1 MGRVEHLDRAGPATF
16 TGSEVSPAAEGQALE
31 NRTPQGRSAISVSA
45 RARRISSVI
54 VSRAAAGSPDT
65 IAS

>member
-1 MGRVEHLDRAGPATF
+1 MGRVAHVDRAWPATF
-16 TGSEVSPAAEGQALE
+16 TGSEGSAAAEGQALG
-31 NRTPQGRSAISVSA
+31 NRALQGRSAISVSA